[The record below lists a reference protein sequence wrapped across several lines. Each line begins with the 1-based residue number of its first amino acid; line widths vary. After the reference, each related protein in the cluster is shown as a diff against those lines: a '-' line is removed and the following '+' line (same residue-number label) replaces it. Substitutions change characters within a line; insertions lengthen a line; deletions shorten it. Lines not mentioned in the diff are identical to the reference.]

1 MADKE
6 TAQSLLDK
14 ILKES
19 ADSKLSP
26 MDFLGTKNATLD
38 TALKALKSG
47 EATISPQGAIVSKT
61 KFNNPDRQ
69 LYQLGANKYFINDGG
84 DFEIAPPPTPFT
96 YLKLQ
101 AMPDGGYGLPKI
113 KNEKDGGWFEFSL
126 PKTINPVYKERI
138 VPAVPAMT
146 YIDND
151 GYYQTQPAQPQKVYQ
166 DLVSQELPKNWDTT
180 ASVKVIPKI
189 PGGQDFSYQDYFQ
202 SSTGVSNDVRA
213 IQSGD
218 VVAEKYKQYF
228 TDAEGNLSN
237 DFAYRYKL
245 VDSNGSV
252 VALNYEITQDG
263 VLKSPNYWNHV
274 HAGTNNVYVAFDPK
288 SGRVAPIENF
298 ESQVVYN
305 LSGGKTFWSQIA
317 DTAKAAAPVF
327 AAIFTPA
334 IGEVIGA
341 ALMESGVLT
350 SASAAAAGAATA
362 TEAATAASAA
372 TATATTIGT
381 GIANATTGILQGVPV
396 DQAIGNAAITTA
408 VQLGTP
414 GAVGEI
420 KNTLSTVTSN
430 PAITNVLVGATVA
443 GGTALLKGKNALEA
457 FQNGGTYALVNQI
470 GLDIPGFD
478 DLNATAKKVITDAV
492 TAKVSGNNLNLTPE
506 YMINTVITTANQN
519 KAALDAGYDNA
530 EQKQAAEDGG
540 FPDAK
545 TFKAADKAG
554 FTNIGEYQDAK
565 DKGYDNANDFR
576 VAKASGY
583 LDATEY
589 KEGKIGGFTSA
600 DSFHEAKYL
609 GLDNQTELN
618 KYKDGKFTSVDA
630 FNDAET
636 KGYKDVESYSNA
648 MIAGWNSKNEQDAAA
663 KLNITSPEEYR
674 TLLKTDAAEANAKTH
689 DYDSAAQMR
698 AALDG
703 GFTDSKTFK
712 AADALGYTNIGE
724 YQDGTAKKFDN
735 AEDYRAAKNAGFED
749 EFTWKEAKAQG
760 FTNFTDYNDAKDI
773 GIASLDAYKKYKTGA
788 FTDIEEYTD
797 AVNKGYSNKA
807 EYDDAMAKGWEN
819 KAEQIAAGKVNI
831 TDPTEYRQVLT
842 DAANERSA
850 KAEGYD
856 SAAQRQA
863 AQDGGFPNAATF
875 KVADKA
881 GFTNNAEFEAAGNAR
896 FNNASDYRGA
906 LAAGIDTPEEFKQ
919 YKDSNYSDV
928 LDYRNAAAKGFY
940 TKAEFDDATAKGYS
954 DKATYDKAED
964 LGFKNASDY
973 SIATANNID
982 AKTWN
987 ENNHL
992 AVDDGWD
999 NYAEQLKAEKLGF
1012 DDPEIWKY
1020 ASAVDLENEGQDIT
1034 ENYLASQ
1041 MIEIGNDWYA
1051 MPDMDVIF
1059 NANTGEVQD
1068 ESGNTVDAGSLKLGN
1083 QKLPLDFFKG
1093 ILTNP
1098 FVNKQPPSTPPTT
1111 TPPTTTPN
1119 TDPNSQIGQVIPDF
1133 QDPSKIAKRKER
1145 GTPYSY
1151 NPEWSVLNPQAPQ
1164 NPQTQPQQQTQPLAP
1179 NTSDVVQSGLFSG
1192 ILSPYNPQQGG
1203 PYA

>member
-14 ILKES
+14 ILKE
-19 ADSKLSP
+19 ATDSKLSP
-26 MDFLGTKNATLD
+26 MDFLGTKNATLG
-38 TALKALKSG
+38 TAIKALKSG
-47 EATISPQGAIVSKT
+47 EATIGPQGAIVSKT
-61 KFNNPDRQ
+61 QPAHDYNYWYNQDREFNGQPAPDLMSYYGPQ
-69 LYQLGANKYFINDGG
+69 
-84 DFEIAPPPTPFT
+84 T

-101 AMPDGGYGLPKI
+101 TMPDGSYGLPKI

-138 VPAVPAMT
+138 VPARPEQT
-146 YIDND
+146 YIDAD

-166 DLVSQELPKNWDTT
+166 DLVSQDLPKDWDTN

-189 PGGQDFSYQDYFQ
+189 PGGKDFSYQDYFHT
-202 SSTGVSNDVRA
+202 SRGVGNDIAA
-213 IQSGD
+213 IQQGD
-218 VVAEKYKQYF
+218 VVAEKYKEYYE
-228 TDAEGNLSN
+228 DGSYE
-237 DFAYRYKL
+237 DMYKL
-245 VDSNGSV
+245 VNSDGSV
-252 VALNYEITQDG
+252 VAYGYKKYANG
-263 VLKSPNYWNHV
+263 VLKSQNYWDHV
-274 HAGTNNVYVAFDPK
+274 HAGSHNVYIGFDDK
-288 SGRVAPIENF
+288 SGRVAPVQNF
-298 ESQVVYN
+298 EEQVRYN
-305 LSGGKTFWSQIA
+305 LDQTKSGLQLITEN
-317 DTAKAAAPVF
+317 AKAALPVF
-327 AAIFTPA
+327 AMIFAPV
-334 IGEVIGA
+334 IGEVVGA
-341 ALMESGVLT
+341 ALMEAGVLT
-350 SASAAAAGAATA
+350 SASAASGAAIAAGADTA
-362 TEAATAASAA
+362 AAATAGAAA
-372 TATATTIGT
+372 TATATAVGT
-381 GIANATTGILQGVPV
+381 GIANATTNMLQGMPA
-396 DQAIGNAAITTA
+396 DQAIGSAAINTGI
-408 VQLGTP
+408 QLGMP
-414 GAVGEI
+414 GAVTDI
-420 KNTLSTVTSN
+420 KNAVSTVTSN
-430 PAITNVLVGATVA
+430 PAITNVVTGATVA
-443 GGTALLKGKNALEA
+443 AGTALLKGKNALEA

-470 GLDIPGFD
+470 GLDIPGFAD
-478 DLNATAKKVITDAV
+478 MNATAKKVITDAV

-506 YMINTVITTANQN
+506 YMINTVIATANQN

-530 EQKQAAEDGG
+530 DQKLAAEDGG
-540 FPDAK
+540 FTDAK

-554 FTNIGEYQDAK
+554 FTNIGEYNDAK

-576 VAKASGY
+576 IAKASGY
-583 LDATEY
+583 LDAIEY
-589 KEGKIGGFTSA
+589 KEGKTGGFASA
-600 DSFHEAKYL
+600 DSFREAKYL
-609 GLDNQTELN
+609 GLDDQTELN
-618 KYKDGKFTSVDA
+618 KYKDGKFTNVDA

-636 KGYKDVESYSNA
+636 KGYKDVGSYSEA

-674 TLLKTDAAEANAKTH
+674 TLLKTDAAEADAKTH

-712 AADALGYTNIGE
+712 TADALGYTNIGE

-735 AEDYRAAKNAGFED
+735 ADDYRTAKNAGFED
-749 EFTWKEAKAQG
+749 EFTWKEARAQG
-760 FTNFTDYNDAKDI
+760 FNNFADYDDAKDI
-773 GIASLDAYKKYKTGA
+773 GIASLDAYKKYKNGA

-797 AVNKGYSNKA
+797 AVNRGYSNKA
-807 EYDDAMAKGWEN
+807 EYDDAMETGWEN
-819 KAEQIAAGKVNI
+819 KNEQIAAGKVNI

-881 GFTNNAEFEAAGNAR
+881 GFTNNAEFEAASNAR

-906 LAAGIDTPEEFKQ
+906 LAAGIETPEEFKQ

-940 TKAEFDDATAKGYS
+940 TKAEFDDATTKGYS

-964 LGFKNASDY
+964 LGFRNASDY

-999 NYAEQLKAEKLGF
+999 NYAEQLNAEKLGF

-1020 ASAVDLENEGQDIT
+1020 ATAVDLENEGQNIT

-1041 MIEIGNDWYA
+1041 MVEIGNDWWA

-1059 NANTGEVQD
+1059 NVNTGEVQD
-1068 ESGNTVDAGSLKLGN
+1068 ESGNKVDAGSLKLGN
-1083 QKLPLDFFKG
+1083 QKLPVDFFQG

-1098 FVNKQPPSTPPTT
+1098 FVNKQPPTKPTT
-1111 TPPTTTPN
+1111 PDPS
-1119 TDPNSQIGQVIPDF
+1119 TDPASQAGQVIPDF
-1133 QDPSKIAKRKER
+1133 QDPSQIAKRKER

-1151 NPEWSVLNPQAPQ
+1151 NPEWSVLNPQAST
-1164 NPQTQPQQQTQPLAP
+1164 NPQTQPQQKTQPLAP

-1203 PYA
+1203 PYG

>member
-26 MDFLGTKNATLD
+26 MDFLGTKNATLG
-38 TALKALKSG
+38 TAIKALKSG
-47 EATISPQGAIVSKT
+47 EASISPGGAIVSKT
-61 KFNNPDRQ
+61 QPAHDYNYWYNQDREYIAQPAPD
-69 LYQLGANKYFINDGG
+69 LMSFYGPK
-84 DFEIAPPPTPFT
+84 T

-101 AMPDGGYGLPKI
+101 PMPDGGYGLPKI

-138 VPAVPAMT
+138 VPAVPEMT
-146 YIDND
+146 YID
-151 GYYQTQPAQPQKVYQ
+151 GEGFLQTQPAQPQKVYQ

-213 IQSGD
+213 VQSGD
-218 VVAEKYKQYF
+218 VVAEKYKENYEDGS
-228 TDAEGNLSN
+228 TAD
-237 DFAYRYKL
+237 RYKL

-252 VALNYEITQDG
+252 VAWGYEQTQSG
-263 VLKSPNYWNHV
+263 VLKSPGYYNHV
-274 HAGTNNVYVAFDPK
+274 HAGSNTVYVAFDPK

-305 LSGGKTFWSQIA
+305 LSGGKVFWTQIA

-327 AAIFTPA
+327 AAIFAPA

-362 TEAATAASAA
+362 TEAAAAASAA

-470 GLDIPGFD
+470 GLDIPGFN

-506 YMINTVITTANQN
+506 YMVNTVIATANQN

-530 EQKQAAEDGG
+530 DQKQAAEDGG
-540 FPDAK
+540 FPDA
-545 TFKAADKAG
+545 
-554 FTNIGEYQDAK
+554 
-565 DKGYDNANDFR
+565 
-576 VAKASGY
+576 
-583 LDATEY
+583 
-589 KEGKIGGFTSA
+589 
-600 DSFHEAKYL
+600 
-609 GLDNQTELN
+609 
-618 KYKDGKFTSVDA
+618 
-630 FNDAET
+630 
-636 KGYKDVESYSNA
+636 
-648 MIAGWNSKNEQDAAA
+648 
-663 KLNITSPEEYR
+663 
-674 TLLKTDAAEANAKTH
+674 
-689 DYDSAAQMR
+689 
-698 AALDG
+698 
-703 GFTDSKTFK
+703 KTFK

-760 FTNFTDYNDAKDI
+760 FTNFADYDDAKDI

-797 AVNKGYSNKA
+797 AVNRGYSNKA
-807 EYDDAMAKGWEN
+807 EYDDAMEKGWEN

-881 GFTNNAEFEAAGNAR
+881 GFTNNAEFEAASNAR

-954 DKATYDKAED
+954 DKATYDKGEE

-1059 NANTGEVQD
+1059 NASTGEVKD
-1068 ESGNTVDAGSLKLGN
+1068 KSGNKVDAGSLKLGN

-1111 TPPTTTPN
+1111 TPN

-1133 QDPSKIAKRKER
+1133 QDPSQIAKRKER

-1164 NPQTQPQQQTQPLAP
+1164 NPQTQSQQQTQPLAP